1 MPNQRRAS
9 GTPQLRTCEL
19 KEFTQEWETC
29 DSAMEGDIGLYYRNR
44 TGLPKMTGI
53 SNRVRRRLCAD
64 LKGYR
69 SCLNESADRHHCT
82 ALAPQVAEMSNEL
95 FDRLSLEYCG
105 GCRARTTLLH
115 YVLVFFASAL
125 VFSSQSTIRSG

>member
-1 MPNQRRAS
+1 
-9 GTPQLRTCEL
+9 
-19 KEFTQEWETC
+19 
-29 DSAMEGDIGLYYRNR
+29 MEGDIGHFYRNR
-44 TGLPKMTGI
+44 TGLTKMPSI

-105 GCRARTTLLH
+105 GCRARTTWLH
-115 YVLVFFASAL
+115 YVLVFANVL